1 MDATANY
8 TFERCYWISH
18 SMVAVIALLLNLVMS
33 LTLVRGT
40 LLKKSFYSLML
51 IFNTMTVAFQTIII
65 LDVIVSHTSS
75 DERLKVSLVRI
86 LASYFEI
93 VSWYFTSTLVFL
105 IGLNRLAVLT
115 TGPISSFFA
124 DRKRVLWCSFIL
136 LGFSTF
142 AGIISSGIISILSE
156 LFGVDFANDF
166 FLAVVK
172 ASSPVEW
179 FFAALPLCS
188 CLFYIA
194 AFKKLRSVRRRS
206 SMTFG
211 ATDKAEK
218 SILKQGFLLCV
229 FYMILEMTLLIKQ
242 YAFYLCADFFMLCQ
256 IVYYISMN
264 LPPIGFPVIVFL
276 CSKEFRKLFL
286 VNCFKLHCHTQPFN
300 IPPPRRVFTER
311 NFE

>member
-1 MDATANY
+1 TATFFDTRRNTDAQPSCTVFKHWEMDATANY

-86 LASYFEI
+86 
-93 VSWYFTSTLVFL
+93 
-105 IGLNRLAVLT
+105 
-115 TGPISSFFA
+115 
-124 DRKRVLWCSFIL
+124 

-229 FYMILEMTLLIKQ
+229 FYMHLFHCESLFVGEQ
-242 YAFYLCADFFMLCQ
+242 
-256 IVYYISMN
+256 
-264 LPPIGFPVIVFL
+264 
-276 CSKEFRKLFL
+276 EFRTTIF
-286 VNCFKLHCHTQPFN
+286 
-300 IPPPRRVFTER
+300 
-311 NFE
+311 